1 MASVVN
7 FLALVLGSFIFVILS
22 IGGII
27 LYFLKIKKA
36 GSKEESVSDASFR
49 RADSTDYAKFKDIVS
64 FSDNDS
70 KNAMGMIAIDDR
82 TFVGGIDIFGY
93 NFYHAS
99 ADEQANTMLN
109 TIAFFNVIEEPVQLR
124 QAVQP
129 VDIKHNIEKE
139 EGCRR
144 DIEKQIDA
152 MKEHYRHL
160 VDLLEQNVDDPEVFE
175 SIERNITRQMRKIKS
190 KEWVLKEC
198 EEMIHYMKYISNVAS
213 HPKKIHQLIFSYR
226 HNPDEYEAEM
236 TTEQIYLHA
245 QKELESK
252 AAIYGGAISN
262 CGCTWKSLSAD
273 DLTGLLRRH
282 FHPNTA
288 DDLRL
293 DELMNSSYTAL
304 YISSDS
310 LRELELERRGE
321 FLLEQERIAYE
332 RERRRRLEDAQRRF
346 EEEKIARIEEMNAIN
361 QEIA

>member
-1 MASVVN
+1 MSYIY
-7 FLALVLGSFIFVILS
+7 S
-22 IGGII
+22 
-27 LYFLKIKKA
+27 
-36 GSKEESVSDASFR
+36 
-49 RADSTDYAKFKDIVS
+49 
-64 FSDNDS
+64 
-70 KNAMGMIAIDDR
+70 
-82 TFVGGIDIFGY
+82 
-93 NFYHAS
+93 S
-99 ADEQANTMLN
+99 AD
-109 TIAFFNVIEEPVQLR
+109 QLIGKTPLMEL
-124 QAVQP
+124 A
-129 VDIKHNIEKE
+129 NIEKE

-160 VDLLEQNVDDPEVFE
+160 VDLLEQNVDDPEGFE

-321 FLLEQERIAYE
+321 FDQALMRKMTAGYFLSTLSYLDAE
-332 RERRRRLEDAQRRF
+332 RENFDLQTMLRDVRALVN
-346 EEEKIARIEEMNAIN
+346 KTIPY
-361 QEIA
+361 

>member
-7 FLALVLGSFIFVILS
+7 FLALVLGSFIFVIIA
-22 IGGII
+22 IGLII
-27 LYFLKIKKA
+27 LYFLKVKKA
-36 GSKEESVSDASFR
+36 GSKEESVSDATFR

-64 FSDNDS
+64 FSDTDT
-70 KNAMGMIAIDDR
+70 KRAMGMIAVDDK

-99 ADEQANTMLN
+99 AEEQEVTMLN

-129 VDIKHNIEKE
+129 VDINYNIEKE
-139 EGCRR
+139 EECKRE
-144 DIEKQIDA
+144 IEKNIDA
-152 MKEHYRHL
+152 MKEDYRHL
-160 VDLLEQNVDDPEVFE
+160 VDLMEQNLDDPEVFA
-175 SIERNITRQMRKIKS
+175 SIENNINRLMRKIKS

-198 EEMIHYMKYISNVAS
+198 EEMIHYMNYISNVSS
-213 HPKKIHQLIFSYR
+213 HPKKIHQLIFSYH

-245 QKELESK
+245 QKELEAK

-262 CGCTWKSLSAD
+262 CGCTWKALSAD

-288 DDLRL
+288 DGLRL

-332 RERRRRLEDAQRRF
+332 RERERRLEEAQRRF
-346 EEEKIARIEEMNAIN
+346 NEEKIARIEEINAIN